1 MLQHRT
7 VANPGILKT
16 LNNKPEVIIARL
28 KNTQVWIQKGER
40 ENARGEGVGK
50 NQKIDSEINIS

>member
-1 MLQHRT
+1 M
-7 VANPGILKT
+7 ANPGILKT
-16 LNNKPEVIIARL
+16 LNNKPEVMIARP

-50 NQKIDSEINIS
+50 NQKIDSGINISYVN